1 MLSCLWAV
9 PAAGGGWHL
18 VLQLQVPRSA
28 AALHKGA
35 EDRKYS
41 GVPCPAPLIAHRS
54 LVRLLV
60 GFGCQWGQ
68 QELAKG
74 EGGVVKGRGFKGKG
88 SVLASL
94 TVLLAGISVLLDL
107 LQAPQFPPQ
116 RWVYLEIL

>member
-18 VLQLQVPRSA
+18 VLQLQVPRST

-35 EDRKYS
+35 EDRKYL
-41 GVPCPAPLIAHRS
+41 GVPCPAPLIAHHS
-54 LVRLLV
+54 LVQLLV

-74 EGGVVKGRGFKGKG
+74 EGGVVKGKGFKGKG